1 MKPHNLILPQDVLYQ
16 QALAAHESELIRFA
30 AGYERDPAKRADL
43 LQEVH
48 FALWRSMAVFK
59 EQCSL
64 RTWVYRVAHNVG
76 ATHVQRN
83 MRPAERNHTDLAA
96 LALHIDESTDVVW
109 SDRQLDLARVMQ
121 FIHTLGPI
129 DREIM
134 LLYLEG
140 VDAATT
146 SDITGLSVRNI
157 ATKIHR
163 IKHLL
168 SNMFNSGVQH
178 HE

>member
-1 MKPHNLILPQDVLYQ
+1 MKQQNSFLPQDLLYQ
-16 QALAAHESELIRFA
+16 QALAAHESELIRVA
-30 AGYERDPAKRADL
+30 AGYERDPAKRPDL
-43 LQEVH
+43 LQDIH
-48 FALWRSMAVFK
+48 LAIWRSMAVFK

-83 MRPAERNHTDLAA
+83 LRPAERNHTDLDA
-96 LALHIDESTDVVW
+96 LAWHIDESTDVAW

-121 FIHTLGPI
+121 FIHSLGPL
-129 DREIM
+129 DREVM

-140 VDAATT
+140 IDAATS
-146 SDITGLSVRNI
+146 SDITGLSVQNI

-168 SNMFNSGVQH
+168 NNMFNSGVNH

>member
-1 MKPHNLILPQDVLYQ
+1 MKPPPAIPQQDDWYQ
-16 QALAAHESELIRFA
+16 QALAAHASELVRFV

-43 LQEVH
+43 LQDIH

-83 MRPAERNHTDLAA
+83 QRPSERLQVELDA
-96 LALHIDESTDVVW
+96 LAQHIDESNDVDL
-109 SDRQLDLARVMQ
+109 SDRNLDLARVMQ
-121 FIHTLGPI
+121 FIHTLDAL

-140 VDAATT
+140 LDAASI
-146 SDITGLSVRNI
+146 SDVTGLSASNI

-168 SNMFNSGVQH
+168 RHTFNSGVKH

>member
-1 MKPHNLILPQDVLYQ
+1 MKHSFLPQDLLYQ
-16 QALAAHESELIRFA
+16 QALAAHESELVRVA
-30 AGYERDPAKRADL
+30 AGYERDPAKRPDL
-43 LQEVH
+43 LQDIH
-48 FALWRSMAVFK
+48 LAIWRSMAVFK

-83 MRPAERNHTDLAA
+83 MRPAERNHTDLDA
-96 LALHIDESTDVVW
+96 LALHIDESTDVAC
-109 SDRQLDLARVMQ
+109 SDRQLDFARVMQ
-121 FIHTLGPI
+121 FIHSLGPL
-129 DREIM
+129 DREVM

-140 VDAATT
+140 IDAATS

-168 SNMFNSGVQH
+168 GTMFNSGGNH